1 MDLGKCI
8 STHGAVPEIL
18 AMSKLQSEGDLTLIN
33 RQTRSQMLLLQTL
46 PLGSG
51 SGLDEG
57 QDFSLDGSGVWAGM
71 WGTLGVGQG

>member
-8 STHGAVPEIL
+8 STREAVPEIL
-18 AMSKLQSEGDLTLIN
+18 AMSKLQSEEDFTLIN

-51 SGLDEG
+51 SGLGEG
-57 QDFSLDGSGVWAGM
+57 QNFSLDGRRVWAGM
-71 WGTLGVGQG
+71 WGALWV